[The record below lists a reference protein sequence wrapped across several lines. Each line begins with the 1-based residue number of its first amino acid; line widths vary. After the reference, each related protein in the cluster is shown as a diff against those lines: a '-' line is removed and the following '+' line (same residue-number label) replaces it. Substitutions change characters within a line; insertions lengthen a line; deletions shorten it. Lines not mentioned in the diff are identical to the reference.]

1 MRRRLAVAG
10 LIVLVALACAAVW
23 RAGRGEPALGER
35 VMEVAATL
43 RCPDCQGLSAAES
56 PSKLAGAMRAEIG
69 RRLTRGRDPEW
80 IREYFVR
87 RYGERILLSPP
98 MSGASAA
105 LWALPVAVL
114 AAGCA
119 AVVRTARRNGDA
131 RREHP
136 VTPAE
141 GHPSGAGV
149 PPSRSRAG
157 LAGAVLLTAACA
169 GGVAAA
175 ALARPVAVPVPAPAP
190 VVSASAPRAGEPPE
204 GPDSLLAPGLRPDS
218 LLAPGLRPDS
228 LLAPGLRLDAL
239 LALGRRLD
247 ARGETEQ
254 AVQVYRE
261 AVRLGP
267 RDRTAR
273 RLLGLALIRAGRPA
287 EAVPVLRPPAGRS
300 PRDPDVLLALGAAEI
315 TVDPPAG
322 RRTLR
327 RFLRFARPGHPAI
340 AAVRRVLREET
351 A

>member
-1 MRRRLAVAG
+1 MDHPGRRRLAVAG

-105 LWALPVAVL
+105 LWALPVVVL

-175 ALARPVAVPVPAPAP
+175 ALARPDAVPVPAPAP
-190 VVSASAPRAGEPPE
+190 VGSASAPRAG
-204 GPDSLLAPGLRPDS
+204 
-218 LLAPGLRPDS
+218 
-228 LLAPGLRLDAL
+228 
-239 LALGRRLD
+239 
-247 ARGETEQ
+247 
-254 AVQVYRE
+254 
-261 AVRLGP
+261 
-267 RDRTAR
+267 
-273 RLLGLALIRAGRPA
+273 
-287 EAVPVLRPPAGRS
+287 
-300 PRDPDVLLALGAAEI
+300 
-315 TVDPPAG
+315 
-322 RRTLR
+322 
-327 RFLRFARPGHPAI
+327 
-340 AAVRRVLREET
+340 
-351 A
+351 

>member
-23 RAGRGEPALGER
+23 RAGRSEPALGER

-69 RRLTRGRDPEW
+69 RRLARGRDPES

-105 LWALPVAVL
+105 LWALPVVVL

-119 AVVRTARRNGDA
+119 AVVRTARRE
-131 RREHP
+131 RP
-136 VTPAE
+136 VTPAA
-141 GHPSGAGV
+141 GRSSGAGV
-149 PPSRSRAG
+149 PSPRSRAG

-175 ALARPVAVPVPAPAP
+175 TLARPDGVPAPAP
-190 VVSASAPRAGEPPE
+190 VVSAAAPRAGEPPE
-204 GPDSLLAPGLRPDS
+204 SPDS
-218 LLAPGLRPDS
+218 
-228 LLAPGLRLDAL
+228 L

-247 ARGETEQ
+247 ARGETGQ

-261 AVRLGP
+261 AVRLSP

-287 EAVPVLRPPAGRS
+287 EAVPVLRPAARRS

-315 TVDPPAG
+315 TADPPAG

>member
-23 RAGRGEPALGER
+23 RAGRSEPALGER

-98 MSGASAA
+98 MSGASAV
-105 LWALPVAVL
+105 LWALPVVVL

-119 AVVRTARRNGDA
+119 AVVRTARR
-131 RREHP
+131 EHP

-141 GHPSGAGV
+141 GRPSGAGV
-149 PPSRSRAG
+149 PSSRSRAG

-175 ALARPVAVPVPAPAP
+175 ALARPGGVPASAPAPAP
-190 VVSASAPRAGEPPE
+190 VVSAAAPRAWGPPE
-204 GPDSLLAPGLRPDS
+204 GPDSLLAPGRRDS
-218 LLAPGLRPDS
+218 
-228 LLAPGLRLDAL
+228 L
-239 LALGRRLD
+239 LALGRDLD
-247 ARGETEQ
+247 ARGETGR

-287 EAVPVLRPPAGRS
+287 EAVPVLRPVAGRA

>member
-23 RAGRGEPALGER
+23 RAGRSEPALGER

-69 RRLTRGRDPEW
+69 RRLTRGRDPES

-105 LWALPVAVL
+105 LWALPVVVL

-119 AVVRTARRNGDA
+119 AVVRTARRNGRGPERGNGED

-141 GHPSGAGV
+141 AHPSGAGV
-149 PPSRSRAG
+149 LPSRSRAG

-175 ALARPVAVPVPAPAP
+175 ALARPDGVPASAPAP
-190 VVSASAPRAGEPPE
+190 VVSAAAPRTGEPPE
-204 GPDSLLAPGLRPDS
+204 SPDSLLALGHRRGS
-218 LLAPGLRPDS
+218 
-228 LLAPGLRLDAL
+228 L
-239 LALGRRLD
+239 LALGRDLD

-287 EAVPVLRPPAGRS
+287 EAVPVLRPPDGRS

>member
-23 RAGRGEPALGER
+23 RAGRSEPALGER

-69 RRLTRGRDPEW
+69 RRLTRGRDPES

-105 LWALPVAVL
+105 LWALPVVVL

-119 AVVRTARRNGDA
+119 AVVRTARRNGRGPERGNGED

-141 GHPSGAGV
+141 AHPSGAGV

-175 ALARPVAVPVPAPAP
+175 ALARPDGVPAPAPAP
-190 VVSASAPRAGEPPE
+190 VVSAAAPRTGEPPE
-204 GPDSLLAPGLRPDS
+204 SPDSLLA
-218 LLAPGLRPDS
+218 
-228 LLAPGLRLDAL
+228 
-239 LALGRRLD
+239 LGRDLD

-287 EAVPVLRPPAGRS
+287 EAVPVLRPPDGRS

>member
-175 ALARPVAVPVPAPAP
+175 ALARPDAVPVPAPAP

-204 GPDSLLAPGLRPDS
+204 GPDSLLAPGLRPD
-218 LLAPGLRPDS
+218 
-228 LLAPGLRLDAL
+228 AL

-247 ARGETEQ
+247 ARGKTEQ